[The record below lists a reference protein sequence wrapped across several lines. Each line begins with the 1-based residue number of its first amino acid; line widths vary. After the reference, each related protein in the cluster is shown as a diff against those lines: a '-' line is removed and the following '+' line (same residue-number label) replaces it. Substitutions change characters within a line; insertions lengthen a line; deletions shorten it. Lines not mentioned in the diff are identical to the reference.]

1 MSRPGMRSEE
11 EVREQYAFLVEQ
23 LEDEE
28 MRHEGVRE
36 LFTHYRRALGWVL
49 EEEYM

>member
-1 MSRPGMRSEE
+1 MRDEA
-11 EVREQYAFLVEQ
+11 EVREQYEFLQEQ
-23 LEDEE
+23 LADDE

-36 LFTHYRRALGWVL
+36 LFTHYKRALGWVL